1 MSDTKY
7 RSYPVFGSLIIQE
20 LPLSSLGE
28 TTMTAIDPVC
38 GMELDDSSADANLAW
53 HDQRL
58 LFCSEQ
64 CLRRFLDRPQAYADD

>member
-1 MSDTKY
+1 MQSAGGL
-7 RSYPVFGSLIIQE
+7 RSAIAEVLTMGERAPVKL
-20 LPLSSLGE
+20 
-28 TTMTAIDPVC
+28 ADPVC